1 MRPPGSWL
9 LVLLVLA
16 AGLVLLVRLGGR
28 PAPTGSPQTAPHG
41 PSPDE
46 EAVLARMH
54 RVLPRDA
61 ILPIYDPRF
70 LPASQAGLRDD
81 ELVLGVAWGGAA
93 KAYPISVLN
102 TREMVND
109 ELRGIPIL
117 VTW

>member
-1 MRPPGSWL
+1 MRLPTSWL
-9 LVLLVLA
+9 LGLVALA
-16 AGLVLLVRLGGR
+16 VGLVLLVRLGGR

-41 PSPDE
+41 SSPDE

-61 ILPIYDPRF
+61 ILPIYDPTF
-70 LPASQAGLRDD
+70 LPASQARLRDD
-81 ELVLGVAWGGAA
+81 ELVLGVAWGGGA
-93 KAYPISVLN
+93 KAYPIAVLN

-109 ELRGIPIL
+109 ELRGVPIL